1 MPEPVVERD
10 ISTFLEYEL
19 ARIREEYNASV
30 ANNLRFPPDWPTHS
44 DIQSLAK
51 MAVPLFIFAATVC
64 RFISDRRYG
73 NPEKQLKKVLRHQTK
88 SHGSALAETYLLVL
102 NQQIAGLEKQEHDE
116 MLQEFRD
123 IVGPIV
129 ILATPLSASALA
141 QILGLSVRTINDR
154 LDLLHSVLSVPQS
167 TGSPVRLLH
176 LSFRDFLLD
185 ADKRDDNLFWID
197 EKQTHADMAANCLHL
212 LKCLKKNI
220 CDVRNPGTPRS
231 VISAEKISAYL
242 PQAVQ
247 YACLYWV
254 YHMEKANIY
263 IADGAETHGFLIRHF
278 LHWIEGLALIGRASD
293 SLSLVATLQ
302 SRLQPKESTELSQ
315 LLDDA
320 SRFLRT
326 YMAVIDSTP
335 LQIYSSLLIFA
346 PKNSKVRTIF
356 KDNVSWICLEPKV
369 EDDWSQCIQT
379 LEGHGDSVESVA
391 FSHDSTLVTSAS
403 HDKTVRIWRS
413 DTGECT
419 QTLKGH
425 DGLVSSAAFSRDLSL
440 VASASSDKTVRIW
453 RSNTGEC
460 IQILKSHGDSV
471 RSAAFSHDST
481 LVASASDDKLVRI
494 WRRKTGECIYTINL
508 GITLRRLSFDP
519 NTSLLLT
526 EVGAVTIGCINAT
539 SMSTP
544 SNSAVISP
552 NFSGYGISRDMC
564 WITWHGDNLL
574 WLPVEFRPSCSNV
587 SRSTV
592 VIGSASG
599 KVTTIGFSPDYPTAC
614 L

>member
-1 MPEPVVERD
+1 MDQKLVLSQLPVAEGASFDSLAQEHNRTCLPNTRVELLRKIANWAKDPVAESIFWLNGMAGTGKSTISRTVAQSFATKGYLGASFFFKRGEADRASLAKFFTTIAADLVVRQPATASFIKEVLEADPSTKTKNAREQFDKLFLRPLSNSPPADNPIVIIIDALDECERDDDIKLLIYLFSHAELSIQVKIFLTSRPELPLRLGFRAVQSAYQHVVLHKMPEPVVERD

-64 RFISDRRYG
+64 RFISDRKYG

-302 SRLQPKESTELSQ
+302 SRLQVRDILMTM
-315 LLDDA
+315 
-320 SRFLRT
+320 RT
-326 YMAVIDSTP
+326 
-335 LQIYSSLLIFA
+335 
-346 PKNSKVRTIF
+346 N
-356 KDNVSWICLEPKV
+356 
-369 EDDWSQCIQT
+369 
-379 LEGHGDSVESVA
+379 
-391 FSHDSTLVTSAS
+391 
-403 HDKTVRIWRS
+403 
-413 DTGECT
+413 
-419 QTLKGH
+419 
-425 DGLVSSAAFSRDLSL
+425 
-440 VASASSDKTVRIW
+440 
-453 RSNTGEC
+453 
-460 IQILKSHGDSV
+460 
-471 RSAAFSHDST
+471 
-481 LVASASDDKLVRI
+481 
-494 WRRKTGECIYTINL
+494 
-508 GITLRRLSFDP
+508 
-519 NTSLLLT
+519 
-526 EVGAVTIGCINAT
+526 
-539 SMSTP
+539 
-544 SNSAVISP
+544 
-552 NFSGYGISRDMC
+552 
-564 WITWHGDNLL
+564 
-574 WLPVEFRPSCSNV
+574 
-587 SRSTV
+587 
-592 VIGSASG
+592 
-599 KVTTIGFSPDYPTAC
+599 
-614 L
+614 